1 MLPPGY
7 VNEQSQ
13 ATIYYN
19 AIDNDILQNKIK
31 NSLSDNSKN
40 LTLEKMQDIVVL
52 NKDIFNRSQSTNYAS
67 RAINTPRYN
76 PDKRYAPPPP
86 TAPPYSS
93 KNNNQRCYICN
104 EMNHLAK
111 NCPQNRYNNRNKS
124 PGETLNRNYSR

>member
-1 MLPPGY
+1 MNNHKPPF
-7 VNEQSQ
+7 S
-13 ATIYYN
+13 YN
-19 AIDNDILQNKIK
+19 AIDSDIIQNKIK

-86 TAPPYSS
+86 SAPPYSS
-93 KNNNQRCYICN
+93 KNNQRCYI
-104 EMNHLAK
+104 
-111 NCPQNRYNNRNKS
+111 
-124 PGETLNRNYSR
+124 